1 MNRKF
6 EWRERNSKWYYFDT
20 ETGMIVGSSFK
31 LALQDIYASVVNTGN
46 YEYSFKLDD
55 EKALGHYLEQDFAKK
70 AVEKYWDIQS
80 RTLIE

>member
-1 MNRKF
+1 MNRKY

-70 AVEKYWDIQS
+70 AVEKYWDIQC